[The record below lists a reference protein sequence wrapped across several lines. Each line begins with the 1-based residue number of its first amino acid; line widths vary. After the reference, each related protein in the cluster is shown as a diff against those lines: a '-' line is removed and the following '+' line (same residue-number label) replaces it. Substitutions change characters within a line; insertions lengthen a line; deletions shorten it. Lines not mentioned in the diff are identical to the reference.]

1 MRLFFYLTE
10 RDTVIRIRANRRPAR
25 NTVPPSGTWI
35 VTECAGDSWRMGAA
49 PEITLPVL
57 ERQKFIGSIK
67 FK

>member
-1 MRLFFYLTE
+1 MLKKSVGNMYE
-10 RDTVIRIRANRRPAR
+10 
-25 NTVPPSGTWI
+25 W
-35 VTECAGDSWRMGAA
+35 VTHVHAHLGGKCGHECAGDSWRMGAA